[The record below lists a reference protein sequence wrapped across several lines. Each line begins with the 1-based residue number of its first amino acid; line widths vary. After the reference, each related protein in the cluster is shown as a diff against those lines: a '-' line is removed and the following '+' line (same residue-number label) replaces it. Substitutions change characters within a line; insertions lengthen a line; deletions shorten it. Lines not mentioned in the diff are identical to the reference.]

1 MRAIPD
7 IHYDARHGWFRW
19 SANGHPAMLTL
30 RNDPFTDAD
39 EAIRY
44 ALKQLTNADG
54 IAMWAV
60 VTNARAALEWALAK
74 NAPGR

>member
-19 SANGHPAMLTL
+19 STSGYPAALAL
-30 RNDPFTDAD
+30 RNEPFTDAN
-39 EAIRY
+39 EALAY
-44 ALKQLTNADG
+44 ALKQLTNTDG
-54 IAMWAV
+54 IAMWAA

-74 NAPGR
+74 DAPGR